1 MARIQLRPCENEFK
15 QDADFIEIP
24 IDDGRYMKI
33 YRTYGVYETT
43 KGNYKRAEQVHVKV
57 MRKQSD
63 YHDCNSWE
71 TESSTSYDVDLEQG
85 E

>member
-43 KGNYKRAEQVHVKV
+43 KGNYKREETVHVKV
-57 MRKQSD
+57 MRHPQAPLMLQRFGLCRLK
-63 YHDCNSWE
+63 
-71 TESSTSYDVDLEQG
+71 LMM
-85 E
+85 